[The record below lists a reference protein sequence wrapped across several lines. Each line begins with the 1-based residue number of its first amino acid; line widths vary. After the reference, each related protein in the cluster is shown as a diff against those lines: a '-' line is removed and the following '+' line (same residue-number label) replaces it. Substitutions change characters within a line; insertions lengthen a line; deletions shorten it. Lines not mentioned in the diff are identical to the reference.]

1 MRAAQLFLN
10 NNRPRA
16 DILARQTGSIT
27 MSDAETRFRDSGRK
41 LLAVKK
47 GAKRAVVYERHYRDG
62 RAADMGLGGADK
74 MELISAALRTE
85 REGKGR
91 LALRLLAIAAACVIA
106 AGLAAA
112 ALGLLLRGYKDFS
125 VVKGGGPPASDKT
138 ADGFYSGLGAS
149 KNKGAALALK
159 GELSAT
165 EIYDLVCKAC
175 VGVTTPVATTNAFGQ
190 TTAAAITGSGFIIS
204 PDGYIL
210 TNYHVVQ
217 TADESG
223 LEILVMLY
231 GGEEYKADIVG
242 RDSENDIALLKIDAG
257 NLAAVAL
264 GDFSGVKI
272 GETVYAIGNPLGE
285 LTYSMTSGI
294 VSALDRTIT
303 VEANM
308 PINMFQIDAAI
319 NSGNSGGPVLNSRGE
334 VIGIASAKY
343 SSAGVEGL
351 GFAIPINDA
360 VAIADSLLKYGYVKG
375 RPLFGITVYTVLKD
389 YDGPVDGAC
398 IASVDPEGCAAKAGL
413 QAGDIVTA
421 VDGSAI
427 ASSSDLIAAKKKH
440 KAGDTV
446 VLTVYRNGEYLELS
460 VTLDEAGAPPSAS
473 AREEESF
480 RSHSDY
486 GSGGGR

>member
-1 MRAAQLFLN
+1 
-10 NNRPRA
+10 
-16 DILARQTGSIT
+16 
-27 MSDAETRFRDSGRK
+27 MSG
-41 LLAVKK
+41 V
-47 GAKRAVVYERHYRDG
+47 GGMER
-62 RAADMGLGGADK
+62 
-74 MELISAALRTE
+74 ISAALRAE
-85 REGKGR
+85 KEAKGR
-91 LALRLLAIAAACVIA
+91 LALRILVIAIACVMA

-112 ALGLLLRGYKDFS
+112 ALGLLLRGYENFS
-125 VVKGGGPPASDKT
+125 FVKGGGLSASDDS
-138 ADGFYSGLGAS
+138 ADGFYSRLGANR
-149 KNKGAALALK
+149 KNGSALADIK

-165 EIYDLVCKAC
+165 EIYEMACKAC
-175 VGVTTPVATTNAFGQ
+175 VGVTTSVATTNAFGQ
-190 TTAAAITGSGFIIS
+190 TTSAAIAGSGFIIS

-231 GGEEYKADIVG
+231 GGEEYRAAIVG
-242 RDSENDIALLKIDAG
+242 RDGENDIAMLKIDAA
-257 NLAAVAL
+257 NLATVAL

-303 VEANM
+303 VEANT

-319 NSGNSGGPVLNSRGE
+319 NSGNSGGPVFNSRGE

-360 VAIADSLLKYGYVKG
+360 VAVADSLLKYGYVKG
-375 RPLFGITVYTVLKD
+375 RPLFGITVYTVLKA

-398 IASVDPEGCAAKAGL
+398 VASVNPDGCSAKAGL
-413 QAGDIVTA
+413 QVGDIVTA
-421 VDGSAI
+421 IDGSAV
-427 ASSSDLIAAKKKH
+427 ASSSDLIASKKKL
-440 KAGDTV
+440 KRGTRWF
-446 VLTVYRNGEYLELS
+446 LPYSETGSILS
-460 VTLDEAGAPPSAS
+460 LA
-473 AREEESF
+473 
-480 RSHSDY
+480 
-486 GSGGGR
+486 